1 MGKVNS
7 IREIDKD
14 EAMEEIVEILD
25 EASIEFLLEVYQK
38 VCRSDAFLN
47 QTDTKIIVED
57 WD

>member
-7 IREIDKD
+7 VREMNGD
-14 EAMEEIVEILD
+14 EAIEAIVDILD
-25 EASIEFLLEVYQK
+25 EASMEFILEVYQK

-47 QTDTKIIVED
+47 QNETKIIVED